1 MIKYSSK
8 RREIDMARWL
18 DAIGEAVDSPEAA
31 WDALAQHKAV
41 RLAGIAL
48 GLIAFSRLVTIILD
62 VHRLAFTASFDERTV
77 EIVFGTL
84 ARGSIWHSFV
94 IAACGISVV
103 LATCAFTTIAITMA
117 GKRAPSAQVF
127 IELVTATTIRLP
139 IIVGITVIGL
149 FLTGTVYVVEFTVP
163 LCIWISGF
171 AVALLETW
179 RASGKV
185 AARHEARP
193 RVGILAALVTS
204 VLMTALAVG
213 IIYLIGGFD

>member
-1 MIKYSSK
+1 
-8 RREIDMARWL
+8 MARL
-18 DAIGEAVDSPEAA
+18 MDAIGEAVDSPESA
-31 WDALAQHKAV
+31 WDTLAAHKVV

-48 GLIAFSRLVTIILD
+48 GLVAFSRLVTIILD
-62 VHRLAFTASFDERTV
+62 VHRFSLGASLDERTL
-77 EIVFGTL
+77 EIVLGTI
-84 ARGSIWHSFV
+84 ARGSIWHSL
-94 IAACGISVV
+94 IITACGMVVIVAGCSITAAAISR
-103 LATCAFTTIAITMA
+103 A
-117 GKRAPSAQVF
+117 GRPGSSVPIF
-127 IELVTATTIRLP
+127 FELISATTIRLP

-204 VLMTALAVG
+204 VLMTAVAVG